1 MTDDRPSDLPHVTIG
16 TTIYDDEGRR
26 LGTVRGFDED
36 GFFVTTREGIA
47 AMSIEHEHPS
57 SAFGEAE
64 LLWRCAECGAV
75 GDIEDLPEACPD
87 CGAPAESIYYWTE
100 D

>member
-1 MTDDRPSDLPHVTIG
+1 MSEDRTEREAAITVGQAVFDDD
-16 TTIYDDEGRR
+16 GRR

-57 SAFGEAE
+57 HAFGEAE
-64 LLWRCAECGAV
+64 LMWRCTDCGAV
-75 GDIEDLPEACPD
+75 GPIEELPETCPD